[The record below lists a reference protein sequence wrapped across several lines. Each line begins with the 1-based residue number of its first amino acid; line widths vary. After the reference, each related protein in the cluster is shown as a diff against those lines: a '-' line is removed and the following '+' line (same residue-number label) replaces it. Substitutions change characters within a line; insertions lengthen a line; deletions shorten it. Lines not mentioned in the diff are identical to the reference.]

1 VRNVVICGKGGI
13 GKSTVTTNTA
23 ALLAASGLRVLQVGC
38 DPKRDSCAR
47 HLDAP
52 PGTLMDALVARGHL
66 AIADVVRLVTPGRTG
81 VDCIEA
87 GGPEPGIGCAG
98 RAIALLLELMA
109 QAPDLSRY
117 DVRLFDLVGD
127 VVCGGFAA
135 PLRTGKDTQVYLVV
149 AGELLALY
157 AANNIARGIANL
169 NRRGGGRLAGV
180 VCNLRGAAGERELVQ
195 RFAERLGTRVVSWV
209 PRDAHV
215 VAADAARR
223 TLAEAFPGAPA
234 VEAFTAFAAAIGAC
248 APEQLVTPR
257 PLSDAELEALC
268 AEHLTAPAPAA

>member
-1 VRNVVICGKGGI
+1 MRNVVICGKGGI

-23 ALLAASGLRVLQVGC
+23 ALLAGQGLRVLQVGC

-47 HLDAP
+47 HLDA
-52 PGTLMDALVARGHL
+52 GCSTLMDALVANGHL
-66 AIADVVRLVTPGRTG
+66 TMADVVRLVVRGRTG

-87 GGPEPGIGCAG
+87 GGPDPGIGCAG
-98 RAIALLLELMA
+98 RAISLLLELMS
-109 QAPDLSRY
+109 QAPELSRY

-135 PLRTGKDTQVYLVV
+135 PLRTGADTQVYLVV

-169 NRRGGGRLAGV
+169 SRRGGGRLAGV
-180 VCNLRGAAGERELVQ
+180 VCNLRGTAGERELVGS
-195 RFAERLGTRVVSWV
+195 FAARLGTSVVSWV

-223 TLAEAFPGAPA
+223 TVAEAFPQAPA
-234 VEAFTAFAAAIGAC
+234 VRSFVELAGAMRSC
-248 APEQLVTPR
+248 APEGLVVPR
-257 PLSDAELEALC
+257 PLTDAELEALC
-268 AEHLTAPAPAA
+268 AEHIRAPARTA